1 MPFHGG
7 PQGETPKS
15 VRRHR
20 EGAYLGKSLYG
31 GFHGEERAR
40 QGKGLRIGSFE

>member
-7 PQGETPKS
+7 PQGEAPKS

-20 EGAYLGKSLYG
+20 EGEYLGKSLYG